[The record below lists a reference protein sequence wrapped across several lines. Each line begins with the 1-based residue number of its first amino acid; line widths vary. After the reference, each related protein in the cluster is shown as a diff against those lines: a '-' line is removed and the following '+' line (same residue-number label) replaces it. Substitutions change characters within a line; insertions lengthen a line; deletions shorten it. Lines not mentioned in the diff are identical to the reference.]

1 MKNETNTE
9 KMDLMKV
16 VNSDEKVIEMK
27 ERFNEKDGK
36 WFRISSRNKPLSL
49 EQLSI
54 QMYLNS
60 EIGKSK
66 KKMENEKDPKMVK
79 YLMDQILG
87 FKDLMT
93 KHVIPEKSEI
103 NEKSNFSNFEKELFI
118 VLTDNQL
125 ELTTGFITG
134 KIQEDVQSVIHENDY
149 EVKSE
154 LCYLAT
160 EAFKTAITKLS
171 DYKFGKI
178 TLEKKQLEL
187 EIFNIKTGKSEYYGV
202 LGHITKK

>member
-1 MKNETNTE
+1 MKNEKTQE
-9 KMDLMKV
+9 QVDLMKA
-16 VNSDEKVIEMK
+16 VNADEKVQKMQ
-27 ERFNEKDGK
+27 ERFNEKNGV
-36 WFRISSRNKPLSL
+36 WFRISGRNKPLNL

-54 QMYLNS
+54 QMHLNS

-66 KKMENEKDPKMVK
+66 KAMETEKDPKLVK

-93 KHVIPEKSEI
+93 KYVVPEKSEI

-118 VLTDNQL
+118 ILTDNQL

-149 EVKSE
+149 AVKEE

-160 EAFKTAITKLS
+160 KAFKTSITKLN

-178 TLEKKQLEL
+178 SLEKKQLEL
-187 EIFNIKTGKSEYYGV
+187 EIFNTKTGKSEYYGV
-202 LGHITKK
+202 LGHIIKK